1 MIARRAKREAG
12 KSPGALPAALAAAAG
27 LALAAGA
34 ALAAESGSFELHE
47 SYAHDLATMRHADA
61 EITAGSLRGT
71 AAILKS
77 SGGPFKEGAKFG
89 AACLL
94 YLKESAEGVR
104 LEAPCAL
111 TDASGDRLW
120 LLVEKHEG
128 GVRDSRGRGV
138 QRIAGGA
145 GKYAGARGECS
156 YRSETLPD
164 GRAVVVQSTC
174 SWRRP

>member
-1 MIARRAKREAG
+1 MIARGAKRKAG
-12 KSPGALPAALAAAAG
+12 KPPGALPAALAVAAG

-47 SYAHDLATMRHADA
+47 TYAPDLATMKHADA
-61 EITAGSLRGT
+61 EITAGSLRGA

-77 SGGPFKEGAKFG
+77 GGGPFREGANFG
-89 AACLL
+89 AACLV
-94 YLKESAEGVR
+94 YARKTEKSVR

-128 GVRDSRGRGV
+128 GVRDNGGRGV
-138 QRIAGGA
+138 QRIAGGS
-145 GKYAGARGECS
+145 GKYAGARGECA
-156 YRSETLPD
+156 YRSETLPN
-164 GRAVVVQSTC
+164 GRLVVQSTC
-174 SWRRP
+174 NWRRP